1 MINNKELNTLR
12 IGIDL
17 GGTKIEGIV
26 LRGESEVVLR
36 RRIVTPAQQY
46 RPTIDAVAALV
57 RELEQEAGVGALPV
71 GVGHPGAISPA
82 SGRIK
87 NANSTCLNDQL
98 LKQDLE
104 QAIGCAVHM
113 ANDAD
118 CLALSE
124 AFDGA
129 AAGARSAFA
138 VILGTGVGGGLVIDG
153 KLLAG
158 PNAIAG
164 EWGHNPLPWPRPEWG
179 EVPGPLCWHGL
190 HGCIETWLS
199 GTGLAADHLRISG
212 QKLSAEEVVARAE
225 AGEAAAQAT
234 LARYEDRLARA
245 LAQVI
250 NLIDPQVI
258 VLGGG
263 VSRMQRL
270 YRNVPTLWG
279 QWVFSDSVR
288 TRLAPA
294 RHGDSSGVL
303 GAARLW
309 PLVTAVLQSPAE
321 APPDGV
327 KIG

>member
-1 MINNKELNTLR
+1 MR

-26 LRGESEVVLR
+26 LRGEAEVLLR
-36 RRIVTPAQQY
+36 RRIATPALQY
-46 RPTIDAVAALV
+46 GATVAAVAALV
-57 RELEQEAGVGALPV
+57 RELEQAVGRSGLPV
-71 GVGHPGAISPA
+71 GIGHPGAIAPA

-87 NANSTCLNDQL
+87 NANSTCLNDRPL
-98 LKQDLE
+98 RQDLE
-104 QAIGCAVHM
+104 QAIGRGLRL

-129 AAGARSAFA
+129 AAGAHSAFA
-138 VILGTGVGGGLVIDG
+138 VILGTGVGGGLVVDG

-164 EWGHNPLPWPRPEWG
+164 EWGHNSLPWPRPEWG

-199 GTGLAADHLRISG
+199 GGGLAADHARVSG
-212 QKLSAEEVVARAE
+212 EVLAAEAIVSRAE
-225 AGEAAAQAT
+225 AGEAAAGAS
-234 LARYEDRLARA
+234 LARFEDRLARA
-245 LAQVI
+245 LAHVI
-250 NLIDPQVI
+250 NLLDPEVI

-263 VSRMQRL
+263 VSRVQRL
-270 YRNVPTLWG
+270 YRRVPELWS
-279 QWVFSDSVR
+279 QWVFSDRVDNLLR
-288 TRLAPA
+288 PA

-303 GAARLW
+303 GAARLF
-309 PLVTAVLQSPAE
+309 PPPAQDYGAVK
-321 APPDGV
+321 V
-327 KIG
+327 

>member
-1 MINNKELNTLR
+1 MR

-17 GGTKIEGIV
+17 GGTKIEGII
-26 LRGESEVVLR
+26 LRGETEVLLR
-36 RRIVTPAQQY
+36 RRIATPALQY
-46 RPTIDAVAALV
+46 RATIEAVGALV
-57 RELEQEAGVGALPV
+57 RELEREAGAAGLPV
-71 GVGHPGAISPA
+71 GIGHPGAISPA

-87 NANSTCLNDQL
+87 NANSTCLNEQL

-104 QAIGCAVHM
+104 RVLARELRM

-138 VILGTGVGGGLVIDG
+138 VILGTGVGGGIVVDG
-153 KLLAG
+153 KLLGG

-164 EWGHNPLPWPRPEWG
+164 EWGHNPLPWPRAEWG
-179 EVPGPLCWHGL
+179 ELPGPRCWHGL

-199 GTGLAADHLRISG
+199 GVGLAADHARVSG
-212 QKLSAEEVVARAE
+212 EQISAETVVSRAE
-225 AGEAAAQAT
+225 AGEAAAGAS

-245 LAQVI
+245 LAHVI

-263 VSRMQRL
+263 VSRVQRL
-270 YRNVPTLWG
+270 YRQVPALWS
-279 QWVFSDSVR
+279 QWVFSDRVS
-288 TRLAPA
+288 TRLLPA
-294 RHGDSSGVL
+294 LHGDSSGVL

-309 PLVTAVLQSPAE
+309 PSP
-321 APPDGV
+321 G
-327 KIG
+327 

>member
-1 MINNKELNTLR
+1 MRRLWQVRRMR

-26 LRGESEVVLR
+26 LRGESEVLLR
-36 RRIVTPAQQY
+36 RRIATPAQQY
-46 RPTIDAVAALV
+46 QATLAAVAALV
-57 RELEQEAGVGALPV
+57 SGLEQEAGAGGLPV

-104 QAIGCAVHM
+104 QALGRAVRM

-129 AAGARSAFA
+129 AAGARCAFA
-138 VILGTGVGGGLVIDG
+138 VILGTGVGGGLVVEG
-153 KLLAG
+153 RLLAG

-199 GTGLAADHLRISG
+199 GPGLAADHARICGETLDAAAIVS
-212 QKLSAEEVVARAE
+212 RAE
-225 AGEAAAQAT
+225 AGEALAGAT

-245 LAQVI
+245 LAHVI

-263 VSRMQRL
+263 VSRVGRL
-270 YRNVPTLWG
+270 YQRVPALWG
-279 QWVFSDSVR
+279 QWIFSDRVATQLR
-288 TRLAPA
+288 PA

-303 GAARLW
+303 GAARLF
-309 PLVTAVLQSPAE
+309 PE
-321 APPDGV
+321 G
-327 KIG
+327 G

>member
-1 MINNKELNTLR
+1 V
-12 IGIDL
+12 GIDI

-26 LRGESEVVLR
+26 LRGEAEVLLR
-36 RRIVTPAQQY
+36 RRIATPALQY
-46 RPTIDAVAALV
+46 AATVAAVAALV
-57 RELEQEAGVGALPV
+57 RELEQAVGRSGLPV
-71 GVGHPGAISPA
+71 GIGHPGAIAPS

-87 NANSTCLNDQL
+87 NANSTCLNDRPLQ
-98 LKQDLE
+98 QDLE
-104 QAIGCAVHM
+104 QAIGRGLRL

-124 AFDGA
+124 ACDGA
-129 AAGARSAFA
+129 AAGAHSAFA
-138 VILGTGVGGGLVIDG
+138 VILGTGVGGGLVVDG

-199 GTGLAADHLRISG
+199 GGGLGADHARVSGETLAAEAIVS
-212 QKLSAEEVVARAE
+212 RAE
-225 AGEAAAQAT
+225 AGEAAAGAS

-245 LAQVI
+245 LAHVI
-250 NLIDPQVI
+250 NLLDPEVI

-263 VSRMQRL
+263 VSGVQRL
-270 YRNVPTLWG
+270 YRRVPALWQ
-279 QWVFSDSVR
+279 QWVFSDRVDTLLR
-288 TRLAPA
+288 PA

-303 GAARLW
+303 GAARLF
-309 PLVTAVLQSPAE
+309 PLVE
-321 APPDGV
+321 
-327 KIG
+327 

>member
-1 MINNKELNTLR
+1 MR
-12 IGIDL
+12 IGIDI

-26 LRGESEVVLR
+26 LRGEAEVVLR
-36 RRIVTPAQQY
+36 RRIATPAQQY
-46 RPTIDAVAALV
+46 RPTIAAVAALV
-57 RELEQEAGVGALPV
+57 RELEREAGDESLPV
-71 GVGHPGAISPA
+71 GIGHPGAISPA

-98 LKQDLE
+98 LQQDLE
-104 QAIGCAVHM
+104 QAIGRAVRM

-124 AFDGA
+124 AYDGA

-179 EVPGPLCWHGL
+179 ELPGPLCWHGL

-199 GTGLAADHLRISG
+199 GPGLAADHARVSG
-212 QKLSAEEVVARAE
+212 EQLTAETIVSRAE
-225 AGEAAAQAT
+225 AGEAQAGAS

-245 LAQVI
+245 LAHVI

-263 VSRMQRL
+263 VSRVRRL
-270 YRNVPTLWG
+270 YQRVPALWG
-279 QWVFSDSVR
+279 QWVFSDRVATALR
-288 TRLAPA
+288 PA

-303 GAARLW
+303 GAARLF
-309 PLVTAVLQSPAE
+309 PLPESRLES
-321 APPDGV
+321 G
-327 KIG
+327 